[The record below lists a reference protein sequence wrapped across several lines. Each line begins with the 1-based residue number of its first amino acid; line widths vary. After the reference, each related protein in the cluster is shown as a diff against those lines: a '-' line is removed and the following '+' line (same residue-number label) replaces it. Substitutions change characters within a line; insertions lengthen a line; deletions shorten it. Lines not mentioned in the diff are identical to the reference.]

1 MRKLVLACVL
11 GMGLALCQPPDGAGQ
26 VASAGSLYAD
36 HKAHRVGD
44 IITVLVVEEA
54 VASSKASTTTDRN
67 TGAEIDVRGGMKE
80 RSFLPL
86 AGFRGGAGTDFS
98 GKGQTERQGVLK
110 ARISATVVA
119 VRENG
124 DLEIEGSREVIVNG
138 ERELTT
144 IKGVVRPSDI
154 SAQNTVYSYNVAEAQ
169 IAYKGSGAVHSGQKP
184 SFLARLL
191 NWFL

>member
-1 MRKLVLACVL
+1 MRRIMLTWLLIQALAA
-11 GMGLALCQPPDGAGQ
+11 GLLAQGGGQ
-26 VASAGSLYAD
+26 VAQGGSLYAD
-36 HKAHRVGD
+36 HKARRVGD

-54 VASSKASTTTDRN
+54 VASSKASTITDRS
-67 TGAEIDVRGGMKE
+67 TGVEVDVRGGTKQK
-80 RSFLPL
+80 SFLPL
-86 AGFRGGAGTDFS
+86 AGFRGGAGSDFS

-110 ARISATVVA
+110 ARISAVVVG

-169 IAYKGSGAVHSGQKP
+169 IAYKGSGAVHSGQKVGY
-184 SFLARLL
+184 LARVL
-191 NWFL
+191 NWLF